1 MMLTERQIRVL
12 QLMSEGFTQEE
23 IGALIQRSTK
33 TVELEVLHIRQ
44 DLKARNTMH
53 AVSLA
58 LVAKIIDGPKIG

>member
-23 IGALIQRSTK
+23 IGALIFRSTK

-44 DLKARNTMH
+44 ELKARNTMH

-58 LVAKIIDGPKIG
+58 LVTKIIDGPKIG

>member
-1 MMLTERQIRVL
+1 MLLTERQIRVL

-23 IGALIQRSTK
+23 IGALISRSNK

>member
-1 MMLTERQIRVL
+1 
-12 QLMSEGFTQEE
+12 MSEGFTQEE
-23 IGALIQRSTK
+23 IGGIIQRSTK

>member
-1 MMLTERQIRVL
+1 MLLTDRQIRVL

-23 IGALIQRSTK
+23 IGAIIHRSTK

-44 DLKARNTMH
+44 ELKARNTMH

>member
-23 IGALIQRSTK
+23 IGALIFRSTK

-44 DLKARNTMH
+44 ELKARNTMH

>member
-1 MMLTERQIRVL
+1 MLLTERQIRVL

-23 IGALIQRSTK
+23 IGALIFRSTK

-44 DLKARNTMH
+44 DLKARNTVH

-58 LVAKIIDGPKIG
+58 IVAKLIDGPKIG